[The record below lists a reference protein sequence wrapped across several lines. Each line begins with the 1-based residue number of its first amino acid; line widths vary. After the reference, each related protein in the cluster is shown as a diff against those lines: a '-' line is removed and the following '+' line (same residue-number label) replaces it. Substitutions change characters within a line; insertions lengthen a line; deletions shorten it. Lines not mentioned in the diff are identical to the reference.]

1 METVLKKAL
10 NIEDLRLMSKK
21 RLTRALFEFID
32 RGSEDDIALK
42 NNKVALERIK
52 LLPRVLEDV
61 SERTAQTKLFGKTI
75 ESPLVI
81 GPTGPAGYVWYR
93 GEIKLAKAACSAGVP
108 FTLSSTANTQMER
121 IIEEGGGS
129 QWYQLYVWRD
139 IASSLITLKRAY
151 DSGFEA
157 LVLTVDSTVPYNR
170 EFDIRNGATF
180 PVKITTRNL
189 LDTLTHPRWMFGTL
203 GSYLLSEGHMP
214 RYVNIEM
221 PEGLKSDA
229 IKSFLT
235 KNDTINWDY
244 FKMIRDKWPRT
255 LLIKGVLH
263 PKDALMAAELGAD
276 GVIVSNHG
284 GIAND
289 AGIAPIDALPD
300 IVSCVGNR
308 MTVLVDSGFRRGSDI
323 LKGLALGANA
333 VMIGRPTLYGLSAAG
348 EAGALR
354 ALKILQAETLRTM
367 AVMGVKNINSI
378 CRDHVVL
385 PNEVP
390 NWSEL

>member
-1 METVLKKAL
+1 
-10 NIEDLRLMSKK
+10 
-21 RLTRALFEFID
+21 
-32 RGSEDDIALK
+32 
-42 NNKVALERIK
+42 
-52 LLPRVLEDV
+52 
-61 SERTAQTKLFGKTI
+61 
-75 ESPLVI
+75 
-81 GPTGPAGYVWYR
+81 
-93 GEIKLAKAACSAGVP
+93 
-108 FTLSSTANTQMER
+108 
-121 IIEEGGGS
+121 
-129 QWYQLYVWRD
+129 
-139 IASSLITLKRAY
+139 
-151 DSGFEA
+151 
-157 LVLTVDSTVPYNR
+157 
-170 EFDIRNGATF
+170 
-180 PVKITTRNL
+180 
-189 LDTLTHPRWMFGTL
+189 
-203 GSYLLSEGHMP
+203 
-214 RYVNIEM
+214 
-221 PEGLKSDA
+221 
-229 IKSFLT
+229 
-235 KNDTINWDY
+235 
-244 FKMIRDKWPRT
+244 MIRDKWPRT